1 MSEWQP
7 INMQAEQSVLGSLLK
22 FGANDAVFEK
32 LKPNDFGGKKNFHRE
47 IYQAMIDI
55 STSKNDIDFITV
67 VDVLGDEHFAYLG
80 QMVQDTPS
88 AANILSYAK
97 IVKNK
102 ALERDTITKLQES
115 IALIQGEGTTEQKT
129 EKVINTVSQIDLA
142 DDSEQGLTHVNK
154 IANEWLD
161 TYDERVNN
169 PDLAG
174 IQTGVDGLDEIFGAR
189 GVGKTDM
196 IVIGARPKMG
206 KTQLLV
212 KIAAHLSMQQNKSA
226 LVFSMEMPKIQIFE
240 RFITNSAQVST
251 DKFYQPMRED
261 EFAKVGKM
269 LAEVT
274 DKDLYIDDR
283 PNLSLKQIRA
293 ACLKHKAEHGEI
305 GGIFVDYLT
314 LMKLEA
320 AARSD
325 LAFGANSTGLK
336 DLAKELGTP
345 VFLLAQLSRAVDQ
358 RTDKRPLISD
368 LRESGSIEQ
377 DADRIIFLYRD
388 SVYNKD
394 SELGGLTEL
403 IVAANR
409 HGETGTGY
417 VEMAGG
423 WFNNVDSGRT
433 SAINDSNSD
442 W

>member
-1 MSEWQP
+1 MSTWQP
-7 INMQAEQSVLGSLLK
+7 INMQAEQSVLGALLK

-32 LKPNDFGGKKNFHRE
+32 LKIDDFGGKKNFHRE
-47 IYQAMIDI
+47 IYQAMINI
-55 STSKNDIDFITV
+55 NEAKNNIDLITV
-67 VDVLGDEHFAYLG
+67 TDVIGDEHFAYLG
-80 QMVQDTPS
+80 EMAQETPS

-102 ALERDTITKLQES
+102 AIERDTVAKLQNS
-115 IALIQGEGTTEQKT
+115 IALIQGDGTTEEKT
-129 EKVINTVSQIDLA
+129 EKVINVVGQIDVA
-142 DDSEQGLTHVNK
+142 DNGEQGLTHVK
-154 IANEWLD
+154 EIAGDWLD
-161 TYDERVNN
+161 QYDERVNN

-174 IQTGVDGLDEIFGAR
+174 ISTGVDGLDDIFGSR

-212 KIAAHLSMQQNKSA
+212 KIAAHLSMQQKKSA

-240 RFITNSAQVST
+240 RFITNSAHVST

-261 EFAKVGKM
+261 EFASVGKM
-269 LAEVT
+269 LSDVS

-293 ACLKHKAEHGEI
+293 ACRKHKAEHGEI

-336 DLAKELGTP
+336 DLAKELKTP

-394 SELGGLTEL
+394 SEMGGITEA

-417 VEMAGG
+417 IEMKGG
-423 WFNNVDSGRT
+423 WFENINTNRSGAISDS
-433 SAINDSNSD
+433 DSD